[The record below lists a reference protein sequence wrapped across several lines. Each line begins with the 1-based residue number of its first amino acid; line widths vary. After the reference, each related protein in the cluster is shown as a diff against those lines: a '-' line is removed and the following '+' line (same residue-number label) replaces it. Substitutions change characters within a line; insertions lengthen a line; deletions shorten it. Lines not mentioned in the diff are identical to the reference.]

1 MQEQPAHAEIQL
13 QDLSGQLVQD
23 DVPEWERMPFPLP
36 VLEPSDDN
44 EQATPW
50 RVNVGTLKSFP
61 ARLRH
66 PPPPPGLPK
75 LRRYTVIPEY
85 DVPLSD
91 ILQDKHAS
99 PLSLREF
106 EEYLLYVERGAEN
119 LYFCL
124 WLQQYTDEYE
134 RQVAESD
141 ARPSSCCHCPG
152 SKPIPV
158 PPNETLAGSF
168 QRARELFFDS
178 ASQYEL
184 NVTDDMIDPVRHLV
198 RTPKSSGPPK
208 RRKEAWEED
217 DGDNGV
223 DGPSEEQPLAVSKDL
238 STTMY
243 ARPRDLEK
251 IKCEVEGLLR
261 QSLTR
266 FLQLAFTNAGRSHDK
281 IAYGVWGVYTAAALA
296 ASVSLIVGRKPRA
309 LRLIVFPFLL
319 GAWCVLFAVL
329 NGVCTAIYAFGDAR
343 QLYPYELYVI
353 RCRARQ
359 GEPYARPVDYKGMG
373 DRMLIGKSESVEP
386 IIQPHTLYRPRRDGS
401 HAIFDKMRWFVPW
414 RNFEEE
420 RDVEQGGG
428 AQGGEEDGSY
438 EGSTRVGSVSYG
450 GGASTRSG
458 PSFPSLAYIPTS
470 PHSTLQRSQIPQQPA
485 QQPTFTSA
493 PNPSEPQRK
502 QPGAFSITSL
512 NPKTP
517 PIPPNWGEPERRLVR
532 AMDLDLGD
540 PRALSVYGPM
550 VNIPSGLVRRV
561 HREIFVRSM
570 WMSLGVSV
578 VIVGVL
584 LVIPVPS

>member
-1 MQEQPAHAEIQL
+1 MQQQLAHAEIQL
-13 QDLSGQLVQD
+13 QDLSGQLHQD
-23 DVPEWERMPFPLP
+23 DGVPEWERMPFPLP
-36 VLEPSDDN
+36 VLEPSDNN

-50 RVNVGTLKSFP
+50 KVNVGTLKSFP
-61 ARLRH
+61 SRLRH

-106 EEYLLYVERGAEN
+106 EEYLLYVERAAEN

-198 RTPKSSGPPK
+198 RPPKSGPPK
-208 RRKEAWEED
+208 RRKEAWEADSD
-217 DGDNGV
+217 DE
-223 DGPSEEQPLAVSKDL
+223 PSEEQPLAVSKDL
-238 STTMY
+238 FTTMY
-243 ARPRDLEK
+243 ARPRDLDK

-296 ASVSLIVGRKPRA
+296 AGVSLIVGKKPRA
-309 LRLIVFPFLL
+309 LRLIVLPLL
-319 GAWCVLFAVL
+319 LSAWAVLFANL
-329 NGVCTAIYAFGDAR
+329 NGLCTAIYAFGDAR

-359 GEPYARPVDYKGMG
+359 GEPYARPVDYKQIG

-386 IIQPHTLYRPRRDGS
+386 IIQPHTLYRPRQDGS
-401 HAIFDKMRWFVPW
+401 HGIFDRMRWFVPR
-414 RNFEEE
+414 RNIDEE
-420 RDVEQGGG
+420 RDVER
-428 AQGGEEDGSY
+428 GGEEDGSF

-450 GGASTRSG
+450 GGASASG

-470 PHSTLQRSQIPQQPA
+470 PHSTLQRSQIPH
-485 QQPTFTSA
+485 QQPTPTSTSA
-493 PNPSEPQRK
+493 PDRPEPQPK

-517 PIPPNWGEPERRLVR
+517 PIPPDWGEPERRLVR

-540 PRALSVYGPM
+540 PRALGVYGPM

-570 WMSLGVSV
+570 WMALGVSV